1 MGDPARIAN
10 TLGVDVVAD
19 VRQADMAVGGEGA
32 PLVPIYHAALAR
44 KIGKSGPIAFLN
56 VGGVANFTFIGSDEQ
71 IIALDTGPGNGMLDL
86 TVQKRG
92 LGRYD
97 DGGALAARSE
107 EHTSELQSLMRIS
120 YA

>member
-1 MGDPARIAN
+1 MTIRIGYPKKIAN

-32 PLVPIYHAALAR
+32 PLVPIYHAALAQ

-56 VGGVANFTFIGSDEQ
+56 VGGVANFKFIGSDKE
-71 IIALDTGPGNGMLDL
+71 IIALATGPSTGLLNL

-92 LGRYD
+92 LG
-97 DGGALAARSE
+97 G
-107 EHTSELQSLMRIS
+107 
-120 YA
+120 